1 VTATRIAVLTAPGK
15 GALAVVGL
23 SGPEAWPLARD
34 LFRPAGGRP
43 LPEQPEEGRFW
54 FGRVGADLA
63 DEGILAVRA
72 AGPTPRLEFQVHG
85 GREVVRYLL
94 HLFTARGVLEVD
106 AAGWLADTLPGWEG
120 EALLLLPHALTLR
133 TAAIL
138 LDQAHGALRREL
150 ARIDQLPPEA
160 QVAPLERLQAA
171 HALGT
176 HLTTP
181 FRVVLAGAPN
191 VGKSSLV
198 NALAGYP
205 RAVVSP
211 LAGTTRDAV
220 STLLAIDG
228 WPVELI
234 DTAGLSDEAEALEAA
249 GMALTR
255 AALDE
260 ADLVLWVV
268 EADRPPVWPDPP
280 PAAFLPI
287 VNKIDQPP
295 AWDVRALLDAVLVS
309 AQTGEGLDTL
319 CQRISRSVVPRSP
332 DSGEAIPCSSAQMS
346 EIADRLRRTRAR

>member
-1 VTATRIAVLTAPGK
+1 MTATRITVLTAPGK

-23 SGPEAWPLARD
+23 SGSEAWPLARD

-43 LPEQPEEGRFW
+43 LPEVPEEGRFW

-72 AGPTPRLEFQVHG
+72 VGPVPRLEFQVHG

-94 HLFTARGVLEVD
+94 HLFTARGVIEVD
-106 AAGWLADTLPGWEG
+106 PAGWLADTPSGWES
-120 EALLLLPHALTLR
+120 EALFLLPHALTLR

-150 ARIDQLPPEA
+150 ERIDQLPSTA
-160 QVAPLERLQAA
+160 QVAPLERLQAT
-171 HALGT
+171 HALGA
-176 HLTTP
+176 HLTRP

-198 NALAGYP
+198 NSLAGYP

-234 DTAGLSDEAEALEAA
+234 DTAGLSEEAAVLEAA
-249 GMALTR
+249 GMELTR
-255 AALDE
+255 AALGE

-268 EADRPPVWPDPP
+268 EADKTPRWPVPS
-280 PAAFLPI
+280 ASFLPV
-287 VNKIDQPP
+287 VNKIDLPP
-295 AWDVRALLDAVLVS
+295 VWDVHAIPDAIPVS
-309 AQTGEGLDTL
+309 ALTGEGLDGL
-319 CQRISRSVVPRSP
+319 CQRISRNLVPRSP
-332 DSGEAIPCSSAQMS
+332 EVGEAIPCSASQMS
-346 EIADRLRRTRAR
+346 DIEDRLNRTRAG